1 MLSLATLANILSYS
15 DTLLL
20 ADSVTIETLG
30 TAMPVL
36 IETLRASV
44 QKPQRLYA
52 AAAIANA
59 SFHPRLVQVLNK
71 IGGERTFNTSPD
83 SEQFVFSQILN
94 IMNYFLFDTALQLC
108 RDVERQSM
116 ANLHIIGSKLS
127 ECAQTAVY
135 RLSEK
140 KEGDPKLGGV
150 KYR

>member
-1 MLSLATLANILSYS
+1 
-15 DTLLL
+15 
-20 ADSVTIETLG
+20 
-30 TAMPVL
+30 MPVL
-36 IETLRASV
+36 IETLRASA

-71 IGGERTFNTSPD
+71 IGGERNLKHISEFGLIYYLSNIKYYVLLFSFNTG
-83 SEQFVFSQILN
+83 
-94 IMNYFLFDTALQLC
+94 LQLC